1 MANTTFDECNSKQ
14 NNYESRKWKNH
25 GQMGNTP
32 YNVLGVRHTRHVFLI
47 WLVKARASAII
58 CFSHPCLV
66 MIDFPFQNTTIL
78 VKPAIDFC

>member
-1 MANTTFDECNSKQ
+1 MSATVNRIIASEENERIMSK
-14 NNYESRKWKNH
+14 WV
-25 GQMGNTP
+25 TP

-66 MIDFPFQNTTIL
+66 MIDFPFQNATIL

>member
-1 MANTTFDECNSKQ
+1 MSATVNRIITSEENERIMSK
-14 NNYESRKWKNH
+14 WV
-25 GQMGNTP
+25 TP

-66 MIDFPFQNTTIL
+66 MIDFSFQNATIL